1 MFTVPKDA
9 DEIDSG
15 DESEADL
22 IKTEP
27 SGEVVSG
34 SMCLAD
40 AIGDFTKRNGR
51 DPSDAE
57 REGLSRRRH
66 GGKACV
72 GLETLLTG
80 APRPHS
86 LIAKSQH
93 TALMEISRRE
103 LAKCLALDDASR
115 AKEHALKVTRAY
127 NEAKRNFVEK
137 FGSRGASWGEDA
149 AGEEGAEA
157 YRAALVEMPPPP
169 TAREALF
176 RAEAARQMSLTPG
189 FEAIEDEE
197 ERRMMVQDFY
207 TRVKVTAHHLG
218 LGLPNDLYSEAD
230 EATLPWTVTWRA
242 NRSVEPPVLMGTN
255 EHGASTLDSNAI
267 AEWEALRAT
276 ALFGGGAG
284 LFLCSEPTLT
294 RGELRHVVSAGT
306 RRVAARQNERPLC
319 LENDPGERGGKFI
332 FYFRMGN

>member
-1 MFTVPKDA
+1 
-9 DEIDSG
+9 
-15 DESEADL
+15 
-22 IKTEP
+22 
-27 SGEVVSG
+27 
-34 SMCLAD
+34 MCLAD

-157 YRAALVEMPPPP
+157 YRAGLVETPPPP

-207 TRVKVTAHHLG
+207 TRVEGHRAPPRARFTERPVLRGGRGDAAVDGDVAREPKRRTPGSHGNERARRFDAG
-218 LGLPNDLYSEAD
+218 LQRDCRVGSA
-230 EATLPWTVTWRA
+230 AGHRA
-242 NRSVEPPVLMGTN
+242 LRRRRRSVPVL
-255 EHGASTLDSNAI
+255 
-267 AEWEALRAT
+267 RAD
-276 ALFGGGAG
+276 AD
-284 LFLCSEPTLT
+284 
-294 RGELRHVVSAGT
+294 
-306 RRVAARQNERPLC
+306 AR
-319 LENDPGERGGKFI
+319 
-332 FYFRMGN
+332 

>member
-1 MFTVPKDA
+1 MYAEGDDCDVAYIVLEGRCQLRVNVPKDA

-93 TALMEISRRE
+93 TALMEI
-103 LAKCLALDDASR
+103 
-115 AKEHALKVTRAY
+115 
-127 NEAKRNFVEK
+127 
-137 FGSRGASWGEDA
+137 
-149 AGEEGAEA
+149 
-157 YRAALVEMPPPP
+157 
-169 TAREALF
+169 
-176 RAEAARQMSLTPG
+176 
-189 FEAIEDEE
+189 
-197 ERRMMVQDFY
+197 
-207 TRVKVTAHHLG
+207 
-218 LGLPNDLYSEAD
+218 
-230 EATLPWTVTWRA
+230 
-242 NRSVEPPVLMGTN
+242 
-255 EHGASTLDSNAI
+255 
-267 AEWEALRAT
+267 
-276 ALFGGGAG
+276 
-284 LFLCSEPTLT
+284 
-294 RGELRHVVSAGT
+294 
-306 RRVAARQNERPLC
+306 
-319 LENDPGERGGKFI
+319 
-332 FYFRMGN
+332 